1 MMLKAK
7 KSCASYSFISEKTL
21 LTEFIKDVKET
32 SSKGSKS
39 EKSPEDYILSEFKK
53 YVKKHQD
60 FFQEIEEARGTRT
73 RSEELFTN
81 ETAFNWISDYIDNL
95 CLGILVRLKHFDF
108 DGSKAWSEAPAE
120 GIFSIMQNICDHKNS
135 IKLSNLT
142 KLCRI
147 IKEGPPP
154 GSQLASWIIQNS
166 IDKWPSIHGPRF
178 TSNNFIK
185 RTTSAAVVNILK
197 S

>member
-1 MMLKAK
+1 MCKLLH
-7 KSCASYSFISEKTL
+7 YFRQDTL

-32 SSKGSKS
+32 SSEGSKS
-39 EKSPEDYILSEFKK
+39 EKIPEDYILSELKK

-73 RSEELFTN
+73 RSENLFTK
-81 ETAFNWISDYIDNL
+81 ETAFNWISDYIDKL
-95 CLGILVRLKHFDF
+95 WLGISERLKHFDS
-108 DGSKAWSEAPAE
+108 DGSTAWSEAPSE
-120 GIFSIMQNICDHKNS
+120 EIFSIMQNICDHKNS

-154 GSQLASWIIQNS
+154 GSQPASWIIQNS
-166 IDKWPSIHGPRF
+166 IEKWPSIHGPRF

-185 RTTSAAVVNILK
+185 RTTSASVAKVLN